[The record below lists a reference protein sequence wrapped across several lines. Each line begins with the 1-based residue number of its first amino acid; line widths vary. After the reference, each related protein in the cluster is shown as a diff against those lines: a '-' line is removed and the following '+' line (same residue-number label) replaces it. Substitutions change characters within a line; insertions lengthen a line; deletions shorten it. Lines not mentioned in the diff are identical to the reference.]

1 MKFFELIPSGTNID
15 FIGKFKIFVLLS
27 IITVGISLAG
37 LFTTGLNYGIDFTG
51 GTVLQV
57 KFPQKTSAEEARRIV
72 ADFGVPEATVVAVG
86 DSGFEYMITSR
97 TDTNVK
103 GKSVLHQKFEEKF
116 GKQVILSADI
126 VGPKVGKELK
136 WSAGQALFYSV
147 VLIMIYIWFR
157 FDFRFAPGATIAMI
171 HDIILA
177 TGYYVFTQNEFTIT
191 GSAALLTI
199 AGYSVNDTIVIYD
212 RVREL
217 LKQSGDAIPL
227 SQTIN
232 RAINLTLSRTLL
244 TSLITFISI
253 IPIVIF
259 CTGEIHDFAEAMMVG
274 IFVGSYSTIYI
285 AAPMTIYIEKFLN
298 RNRASV
304 PGGRPAPVVR

>member
-15 FIGKFKIFVLLS
+15 FIGKLKLFLVLS
-27 IITVGISLAG
+27 AITVGISLAG
-37 LFTTGLNYGIDFTG
+37 LFTKGLNYGIDFTG
-51 GTVLQV
+51 GSVLQV
-57 KFPQKTSAEEARRIV
+57 KFPQKTTAEEARRLT
-72 ADFGVPEATVVAVG
+72 ADFGAPEATVVAVG
-86 DSGFEYMITSR
+86 SDGFEYLITSR
-97 TDTNVK
+97 ASTDVK
-103 GKSVLHQKFEEKF
+103 AKSQLQNKFEEKF
-116 GKQVILSADI
+116 GAGVILSAEM

-157 FDFRFAPGATIAMI
+157 FDIRFAPGATIAMI

-212 RVREL
+212 RVREM
-217 LKQSGDAIPL
+217 LKHGGDAMPL

-244 TSLITFISI
+244 TSIITFISI
-253 IPIVIF
+253 IPIVVY
-259 CTGEIHDFAEAMMVG
+259 CDGEIRDFAEAMMVG

-285 AAPMTIYIEKFLN
+285 AAPMTIYIEKFL
-298 RNRASV
+298 AKKKAPV
-304 PGGRPAPVVR
+304 GGGRPAPAVR